1 MIRLKQRMVAAAGHC
16 TDLSGAGDAL
26 EVYLRANYRSVLF
39 ARHPFGFT
47 GNPCSELRYYENGEL
62 RQTKTARS
70 PRALS
75 VLRDV
80 IANLVWFTLAPKQ
93 DLFIGIDNVNA
104 VCGIV
109 LRAFG
114 KTQRV
119 AYYVIDYTPERFKN
133 PVLNA
138 IYHAFDRFAERYS
151 DEVWNISQRIA
162 DVRAAH
168 GVPPERNKVVSSGV
182 DFGLIHS
189 SNERRP
195 HDLVVMAHL
204 TEDKGVQL
212 AIAAMRRIAP
222 AVPDSRLLII
232 GNGPYEGELRRLA
245 EAYGLGQRVVFLGA
259 ISREQLFVELP
270 RCGIGLA
277 PYVDRAGS
285 ITYFADPGKPK
296 EYLACGL
303 PVITTDVPWIAADIA
318 SVPMGLCIRYNEDEL
333 VDAALRLM
341 RDPPFH
347 ALCAANAVG
356 YMRAFTWDDIFDRA
370 LADGAT

>member
-1 MIRLKQRMVAAAGHC
+1 MTGLKRKIAAACHC

-26 EVYLRANYRSVLF
+26 EVYLRANYPSVLF

-47 GNPCSELRYYENGEL
+47 GNPRSELRCYENGAL
-62 RQTKTARS
+62 AWTKTVPA

-80 IANLVWFTLAPKQ
+80 IANVVWFTLAPKQ
-93 DLFIGIDNVNA
+93 SLFIGIDNVNA
-104 VCGIV
+104 VCGII

-133 PVLNA
+133 PILNA

-151 DEVWNISQRIA
+151 DEIWNISQRIA

-182 DFGLIHS
+182 DFGLIKKSHA
-189 SNERRP
+189 RRP
-195 HDLVVMAHL
+195 HDMVVMAHL

-212 AIAAMRRIAP
+212 AIGAMRRVAS

-245 EAYGLGQRVVFLGA
+245 EAYDLGDRVVFLGA
-259 ISREQLFVELP
+259 IAREELFEVLP

-303 PVITTDVPWIAADIA
+303 PVITTDVPWIAEDIA

-333 VDAALRLM
+333 VAAAVRLM
-341 RDPPFH
+341 SDPPFH
-347 ALCAANAVG
+347 ERCATNAEK
-356 YMRAFTWDDIFDRA
+356 YMRSFSWDDIFGRA
-370 LADGAT
+370 LANAQP